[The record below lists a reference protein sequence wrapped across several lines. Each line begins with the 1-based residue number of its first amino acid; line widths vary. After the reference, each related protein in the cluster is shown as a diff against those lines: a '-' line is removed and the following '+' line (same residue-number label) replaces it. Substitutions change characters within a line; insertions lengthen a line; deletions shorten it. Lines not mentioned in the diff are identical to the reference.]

1 MFIVSFPYALQQ
13 GGYWT
18 LLAISA
24 VAVICIHTS
33 KIIVKCLYED
43 DACGNQIRVRNSYA
57 DIADRVW
64 GARFGRYLLI
74 FAQLIELSMTCI
86 LYILVSGELL
96 HGCFRSHD
104 VSLATWV
111 ILSTV
116 PLLPCAFLR
125 SIRCVSNLS
134 FWCTVTHM
142 IINAIIIVYCFTQ
155 VSQWH
160 WDQMPVKINIW
171 EFPISLGIVVF
182 SYTSQ
187 IFAPKLEGNMRN
199 PKQFKHM
206 LYCTHI
212 SAAIFKSVFAYV
224 CFLTWGRETMEVIT
238 NNLTQPGFKITIDLI
253 LVLKALLSFPLP
265 YYSTVEIIEQEC
277 FNLKSPFLF
286 SSCAGDHHALKPW
299 TVVLRLLLVIATM
312 LLAVF
317 LPHFSIL
324 MGLVGSFTGTMLS
337 FVWPCYFHLQIH
349 GHRLLWYDKLIN
361 WVIILLGVAIGGI
374 GMYYSGIALHHA
386 MEGPSRANT
395 FNSTQLS
402 ET

>member
-1 MFIVSFPYALQQ
+1 MFIVSFPYALRQ

-18 LLAISA
+18 LLAIPM
-24 VAVICIHTS
+24 VAVICTHTS
-33 KIIVKCLYED
+33 KIIVKCLYEED
-43 DACGNQIRVRNSYA
+43 SCGNQIRVRNSYA
-57 DIADRVW
+57 DIAERVW
-64 GARFGRYLLI
+64 GAKFGRRLLI
-74 FAQLIELSMTCI
+74 FAQVIELSMTCI

-96 HGCFRSHD
+96 HGCFRSRD
-104 VSLATWV
+104 VSLATWT

-116 PLLPCAFLR
+116 PLLPCVFLR

-142 IINAIIIVYCFTQ
+142 IINAIIIVYCLTQ
-155 VSQWH
+155 VSHWH

-187 IFAPKLEGNMRN
+187 IFAPTLEGSMKN
-199 PKQFKHM
+199 PKRFTQM
-206 LYCTHI
+206 LYWTHI
-212 SAAIFKSVFAYV
+212 AAAIFKSVFAYV

-265 YYSTVEIIEQEC
+265 YFSTVEIIEQEC
-277 FNLKSPFLF
+277 FNLKNRF
-286 SSCAGDHHALKPW
+286 SSFSGDQHALKPW
-299 TVVLRLLLVIATM
+299 TVVLRFFLVIGIM

-337 FVWPCYFHLQIH
+337 FVWPCYFYLRIH
-349 GHRLLWYDKLIN
+349 GSKLLWYDKLVN
-361 WVIILLGVAIGGI
+361 WIVIVLGVAIGGI

-386 MEGPSRANT
+386 MDHQSRATT
-395 FNSTQLS
+395 FNSTLMGV
-402 ET
+402 E